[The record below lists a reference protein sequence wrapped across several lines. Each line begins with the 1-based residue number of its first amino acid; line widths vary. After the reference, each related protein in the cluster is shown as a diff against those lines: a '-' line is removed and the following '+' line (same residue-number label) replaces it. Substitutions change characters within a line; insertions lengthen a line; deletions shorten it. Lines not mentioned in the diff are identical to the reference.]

1 MFETFNIILV
11 VLIIS
16 ILHTTS
22 YWNLIINIPGK
33 LISHWQQLLYIFS
46 SLTLTSSGRKEI
58 ETKWFKELLHR
69 CRRRIQNPAK
79 YLRQRFLKK
88 TANNLTPLTVFAR
101 SLIPEVQL
109 GSLCLLM
116 MNTTK
121 QKSVSSNSSSSLSF
135 NISLS
140 ASVEVEFNFNVLQT
154 SSSMRLLIFYG
165 QCERKTK

>member
-1 MFETFNIILV
+1 MSEAHSEPSQ
-11 VLIIS
+11 IS
-16 ILHTTS
+16 KTK
-22 YWNLIINIPGK
+22 IP
-33 LISHWQQLLYIFS
+33 
-46 SLTLTSSGRKEI
+46 E
-58 ETKWFKELLHR
+58 
-69 CRRRIQNPAK
+69 
-79 YLRQRFLKK
+79 K

-140 ASVEVEFNFNVLQT
+140 ASVEVEFNFNILQT